1 MRSTGAE
8 EEDEDEAGNRHDVAR
23 QEEEQKERGEE
34 LPAPSRRRGGNCRE
48 ISSLLDYNP
57 SGPSFAAVRGNN
69 SL

>member
-1 MRSTGAE
+1 MRSTGEE

-23 QEEEQKERGEE
+23 QEEEQEERGED
-34 LPAPSRRRGGNCRE
+34 LPAPSRRGGNSRE
-48 ISSLLDYNP
+48 ISSLIDYNP